1 MPRGHAKQKKANR
14 PRHKVAGVDRHWA
27 EMHAAEFGYG
37 YGAYM
42 SMCGGKKPYETHDT
56 AEAIASRREADG
68 GGYLRIYRC
77 PICRKW
83 HITHKKYTG
92 ESRI

>member
-1 MPRGHAKQKKANR
+1 MSRGHAKQKKANR

-27 EMHAAEFGYG
+27 EMHASELGYD

-56 AEAIASRREADG
+56 AEAIASRRRVSAYIPLPDMQEMA
-68 GGYLRIYRC
+68 
-77 PICRKW
+77 
-83 HITHKKYTG
+83 HYT
-92 ESRI
+92 